1 VRKPYFSHPQQP
13 LALGVDLIDDCEVL
27 VPSMPQDPVSQFGCQ
42 GNAFGGLATFDDG
55 TTGTNQNRVVK
66 RNTVH
71 LPEEVIVKLKVILEP
86 SDDGGYTVTVP
97 SLPGCISEGDTKDEA
112 LNNIHEAIELY
123 LESVEDDLPRSSQS
137 ELLEIAV

>member
-1 VRKPYFSHPQQP
+1 
-13 LALGVDLIDDCEVL
+13 
-27 VPSMPQDPVSQFGCQ
+27 M
-42 GNAFGGLATFDDG
+42 
-55 TTGTNQNRVVK
+55 
-66 RNTVH
+66 
-71 LPEEVIVKLKVILEP
+71 KLKVILEP